1 MAENSRFKTVIPK
14 GQRIFVPEFEV
25 AGASYRLEALSHW
38 SNRGSIPLVLEMDPN
53 NPHDKNAIKV
63 IALRKRFLFG
73 VAEDHVGFIPRK
85 LAKLIVDLEL
95 ASKLKPR
102 AKSLWIGDRGGV
114 CLAIDLLGD
123 KYLYTS
129 FSDEEISKIKNW
141 E

>member
-1 MAENSRFKTVIPK
+1 MAENSRFKTKIPN
-14 GQRIFVPEFEV
+14 GQRIFVPAFEV

-38 SNRGSIPLVLEMDPN
+38 SSRGSIPLVLEVDPN

-73 VAEDHVGFIPRK
+73 VSEDHVGFIPKK
-85 LAKLIVDLEL
+85 LAKLIVDLNLE
-95 ASKLKPR
+95 SKLRPR
-102 AKSLWIGDRGGV
+102 AKSLWIGDRGGASLV
-114 CLAIDLLGD
+114 IDLLGD
-123 KYLYTS
+123 KSLYSS